1 VTKPDLV
8 PVEDV
13 EQRILELRGT
23 KVILDSDLAELYG
36 VETKRLNEQ
45 VKRNS
50 ERFPSDFV
58 FQLTQEEFENLRSQ
72 SATSSRAHGGRRTPP
87 YAFTEHGAI
96 MAANVLNSQC
106 AIEMSVFV
114 VRAFVRLRGMLAT
127 HKELARKLD
136 ELEHKVGEHDEAIRA
151 LVTAIRELM
160 SPSSKERRA
169 LIERFRENRD
179 VYCSSAYN
187 EVQARRG
194 FIDPFLK
201 ALGWQPLPT

>member
-1 VTKPDLV
+1 MTKPDLV
-8 PVEDV
+8 PAEYA
-13 EQRILELRGT
+13 ERRILELRGT
-23 KVILDSDLAELYG
+23 KVILDSDLAGLYG

-87 YAFTEHGAI
+87 YVFTEHGAI
-96 MAANVLNSQC
+96 MVANVLNSQR

-114 VRAFVRLRGMLAT
+114 VRAFVRLRGILAT
-127 HKELARKLD
+127 HKELASKLD
-136 ELEHKVGEHDEAIRA
+136 ELERKVGEHDEAIRA

-169 LIERFRENRD
+169 I
-179 VYCSSAYN
+179 
-187 EVQARRG
+187 G
-194 FIDPFLK
+194 FG
-201 ALGWQPLPT
+201 AEEEAT

>member
-1 VTKPDLV
+1 MTKPDLV
-8 PVEDV
+8 PAEYVER
-13 EQRILELRGT
+13 RILELRGT
-23 KVILDSDLAELYG
+23 KVILDSDLAGLYG

-87 YAFTEHGAI
+87 YVFTEHGAI
-96 MAANVLNSQC
+96 MVANVLNSQR

-114 VRAFVRLRGMLAT
+114 VRAFVRLRGILAT
-127 HKELARKLD
+127 HKELASKLD
-136 ELEHKVGEHDEAIRA
+136 ELERKVGEHDEAIRA

-160 SPSSKERRA
+160 SPSSKARRA
-169 LIERFRENRD
+169 I
-179 VYCSSAYN
+179 
-187 EVQARRG
+187 G
-194 FIDPFLK
+194 FGAEED
-201 ALGWQPLPT
+201 AT

>member
-1 VTKPDLV
+1 MTKPDLA
-8 PVEDV
+8 PIEYV

-36 VETKRLNEQ
+36 VETRVLNQ
-45 VKRNS
+45 AVRRNI
-50 ERFPSDFV
+50 ERFPDDFA
-58 FQLTQEEFENLRSQ
+58 FRLAKTEFDALRSQ
-72 SATSSRAHGGRRTPP
+72 SVISNVGRGGRRSLP

-96 MAANVLNSQC
+96 MAANVLRSER

-136 ELEHKVGEHDEAIRA
+136 ELDRKVGEHDEAIRA
-151 LVTAIRELM
+151 LVTAIRGLM

-169 LIERFRENRD
+169 I
-179 VYCSSAYN
+179 
-187 EVQARRG
+187 G
-194 FIDPFLK
+194 FGAEED
-201 ALGWQPLPT
+201 AT